1 MYLQSIALPPPLSFS
16 SEDDLDIVD
25 YFFKKQ
31 IKLEAVCLR
40 CVWNFS
46 EIDEDRQLVL
56 QEIGLEPFISS
67 FLKPE
72 DDCDSDDKLDND
84 NKASVNCSQL

>member
-1 MYLQSIALPPPLSFS
+1 M
-16 SEDDLDIVD
+16 D
-25 YFFKKQ
+25 YFIEKQ
-31 IKLEAVCLR
+31 IKLEVVCLR

-56 QEIGLEPFISS
+56 QEMGLEPFISS

-72 DDCDSDDKLDND
+72 DDCGSNDKLGND
-84 NKASVNCSQL
+84 NKASVDCSQL